1 MIMTPEIT
9 VVIADDHPIFRKG
22 LIEVI
27 ASDAR
32 LTIVAEADD
41 AESTLEAVRA
51 TRPRVAVLDVD
62 MPGGGGL
69 AVARAIGAERLP
81 IEIVFLT
88 LHKDERLFN
97 AALDAGAKGYV
108 LKDSAAMEVVA
119 GIKAVAAGQHFIS
132 PLLSTYLLTRRDRA
146 TALAAAVPAVDALTT
161 TERRVLKLLAE
172 YKTSR
177 EIADA
182 LCVSVRTIEHHR
194 TNIAT
199 KLELTGSHAVL
210 KFAVEHRSQW

>member
-1 MIMTPEIT
+1 MTPEIT
-9 VVIADDHPIFRKG
+9 VVIADDHPIFRRG

-27 ASDAR
+27 KSDAR
-32 LTIVAEADD
+32 LAIVAEADD
-41 AESTLEAVRA
+41 AESALAVVRA
-51 TRPRVAVLDVD
+51 RHPRVAVLDVD

-69 AVARAIGAERLP
+69 AVARAIAAERLP
-81 IEIVFLT
+81 VESVFLT

-97 AALDAGAKGYV
+97 AALDCGVKGYV
-108 LKDSAAMEVVA
+108 LKESAATDVIV
-119 GIKAVAAGQHFIS
+119 GIKTVADGQHFIS
-132 PLLSTYLLTRRDRA
+132 PLLSTYLLNRRDRA
-146 TALAAAVPAVDALTT
+146 ASLSAGTPAVETLTA
-161 TERRVLKLLAE
+161 TERRVLKLLAD

-182 LCVSVRTIEHHR
+182 LCVSVRTVEHHR
-194 TNIAT
+194 TNIAA

>member
-1 MIMTPEIT
+1 MTPEIT

>member
-1 MIMTPEIT
+1 MTPEIT
-9 VVIADDHPIFRKG
+9 VVIADDHPIFRRG
-22 LIEVI
+22 LSEVI
-27 ASDAR
+27 NGDPR

-41 AESTLEAVRA
+41 ARTALDVVRA
-51 TRPRVAVLDVD
+51 RCPRVAVLDVD

-69 AVARAIGAERLP
+69 AVARAIVAERLP
-81 IEIVFLT
+81 VEIIFLT

-97 AALDAGAKGYV
+97 AALDSGAKGYV
-108 LKDSAAMEVVA
+108 LKESAATDVVV
-119 GIKAVAAGQHFIS
+119 GIKTVAAGQHFIS
-132 PLLSTYLLTRRDRA
+132 PLLSNYLLNRRDRA
-146 TALAAAVPAVDALTT
+146 AALAVSTPAVDALTA

-182 LCVSVRTIEHHR
+182 LCVSVRTVEHHR